1 MPKAQSK
8 GGGGQKKKR
17 IQQEPGVNEQ
27 QNEQIDSED
36 KEGDLQDSCTKNV
49 IDEKIAAFFDDR
61 SFFYDIENEHYKNR
75 SRRDAELGEFAA
87 SIGMDRK

>member
-8 GGGGQKKKR
+8 GAGGQKKKR
-17 IQQEPGVNEQ
+17 IQQGVNEQQ

-36 KEGDLQDSCTKNV
+36 KEDLQDSCTKNL
-49 IDEKIAAFFDDR
+49 IDEKIAAFFEDR

>member
-8 GGGGQKKKR
+8 GAGGQKKKR
-17 IQQEPGVNEQ
+17 IQQGVNEQQ

-36 KEGDLQDSCTKNV
+36 KEDLQDSCTKNL
-49 IDEKIAAFFDDR
+49 IDEKIAAFFEDR

-75 SRRDAELGEFAA
+75 CENGFTR
-87 SIGMDRK
+87 

>member
-8 GGGGQKKKR
+8 GAGGQKKKR
-17 IQQEPGVNEQ
+17 IQQGVNEQQ

-36 KEGDLQDSCTKNV
+36 KEDLQDSCTKTL
-49 IDEKIAAFFDDR
+49 IDEKIAAFFEDR